1 ALMPAF
7 FLKANTRLLSSSLRY
22 SFSTASTSHI
32 SFTSRLNMPSINV
45 SLKDGADASQLD
57 AAKKQVTD
65 QGGKITTE
73 FKLIKG
79 FTYAFPPW
87 TIVPHEQRLTPHSAE
102 FPEDKVHTLS
112 SNDHINVENDGEVRT
127 Q

>member
-1 ALMPAF
+1 MP
-7 FLKANTRLLSSSLRY
+7 T
-22 SFSTASTSHI
+22 
-32 SFTSRLNMPSINV
+32 INV
-45 SLKDGADASQLD
+45 SLKDGAAADQLD

-65 QGGKITTE
+65 QGGKIVNE

-79 FTYAFPPW
+79 FT
-87 TIVPHEQRLTPHSAE
+87 AE

-112 SNDHINVENDGEVRT
+112 SNEHLNVENDGKVTT

>member
-1 ALMPAF
+1 MPT
-7 FLKANTRLLSSSLRY
+7 FLKANSLNYLLHSSLRHTL
-22 SFSTASTSHI
+22 STTS
-32 SFTSRLNMPSINV
+32 SSRFTHTPQINMPSINV
-45 SLKDGADASQLD
+45 SLKEGADASQLD
-57 AAKKQVTD
+57 SAKKQVTE

-79 FTYAFPPW
+79 FT
-87 TIVPHEQRLTPHSAE
+87 AE

>member
-1 ALMPAF
+1 MPAY
-7 FLKANTRLLSSSLRY
+7 LRPNTQPLNIFPLSPARHTYSTQSSLNPVRTNI
-22 SFSTASTSHI
+22 F
-32 SFTSRLNMPSINV
+32 RMPSINV

-57 AAKKQVTD
+57 SAKKQVTE

-79 FTYAFPPW
+79 FT
-87 TIVPHEQRLTPHSAE
+87 AE

-112 SNDHINVENDGEVRT
+112 SNEHINVENDGEVRT

>member
-1 ALMPAF
+1 MPRSS
-7 FLKANTRLLSSSLRY
+7 TRKSAHTQVQRTCIDHGS
-22 SFSTASTSHI
+22 
-32 SFTSRLNMPSINV
+32 
-45 SLKDGADASQLD
+45 
-57 AAKKQVTD
+57 AKKQVTE

-79 FTYAFPPW
+79 FT
-87 TIVPHEQRLTPHSAE
+87 AE

>member
-1 ALMPAF
+1 MVPMHLSLTRKPRVPLMQQGC
-7 FLKANTRLLSSSLRY
+7 TDVHRS
-22 SFSTASTSHI
+22 
-32 SFTSRLNMPSINV
+32 
-45 SLKDGADASQLD
+45 
-57 AAKKQVTD
+57 AKKQVTE

-79 FTYAFPPW
+79 FT
-87 TIVPHEQRLTPHSAE
+87 AE

-112 SNDHINVENDGEVRT
+112 SNEHINVENDGEVRT